1 MNVYKA
7 VNEKVPLNNLAKLE
21 EKWGKK
27 YLYIHQ
33 IKHQK
38 GYCIQAVKLLQGN
51 GLRDVGI
58 RT

>member
-33 IKHQK
+33 IKH
-38 GYCIQAVKLLQGN
+38 
-51 GLRDVGI
+51 
-58 RT
+58 